1 MGAAPRGRADGQT
14 ALARHGYAL
23 SLLVGALGAVGVI
36 VGTARPWVSA
46 TAEVVGL
53 PTIKATADGAD
64 LAPVAAALGVVLL
77 AAFGAVVATRGWV
90 RRGLGVLVVVLA
102 VVVVV
107 SVLHP
112 ADPSH
117 RLTQNLSAK
126 GWDGGPYQTAT
137 QAWRWLALV
146 GALAAGA
153 AGAAVAAYGGRWA
166 TMGRRYDAPQ
176 PDREHPAGRGATA
189 AATGSAAVLDENATE
204 AEIWNAIDQG
214 RDPTQPS

>member
-1 MGAAPRGRADGQT
+1 MDGRS

-23 SLLVGALGAVGVI
+23 SLSVGVLGAIGLI
-36 VGTARPWVSA
+36 VGTARPWARA

-77 AAFGAVVATRGWV
+77 AAFGAVIATRGWV
-90 RRGLGVLVVVLA
+90 RRGLGVLIVVLA

-126 GWDGGPYQTAT
+126 GWDGGPYQTTT
-137 QAWRWLALV
+137 QAWRWLVLV
-146 GALAAGA
+146 GALAAGV

-166 TMGRRYDAPQ
+166 TMGRRYDAPL
-176 PDREHPAGRGATA
+176 PGRGHSAGQGPTP
-189 AATGSAAVLDENATE
+189 AATGSAAVLDESASE